1 MSTKSVKDIWN
12 VTKSATFRTVNMVDN
27 LTEMGER
34 ASADVN
40 QRHADYV
47 KVEQL
52 KRQKEQ
58 EALAAELGLSPKEAK
73 EFFAA

>member
-12 VTKSATFRTVNMVDN
+12 VTKSATFRAVNTVDS
-27 LTEMGER
+27 LTEMAER
-34 ASADVN
+34 AAVDVN
-40 QRHADYV
+40 NRHADYV

-52 KRQKEQ
+52 KRKKEQ
-58 EALAAELGLSPKEAK
+58 EALAKELGLTPEEAK